1 MYLHFIVKEKKL
13 GLEKLYTQIALP
25 DFKHIMMKYVN
36 CKGNEIPQI
45 NPQTVSSNLAR
56 FQSYTGMIFFDN

>member
-36 CKGNEIPQI
+36 CKGNENPQI
-45 NPQTVSSNLAR
+45 NPQFLVTWHAFKVTLE
-56 FQSYTGMIFFDN
+56 